1 MGPLLLRGLQSCL
14 QHGPRGTPHLLRADA
29 SLCGTV
35 SWMPKKEKRKM
46 NRGLMLFRAIYLAGF
61 THWMIVRVASDTKHR
76 LIIILVACLMAAKW
90 ASDDF
95 DYRPPRR

>member
-14 QHGPRGTPHLLRADA
+14 QHGPRSAPDLLR
-29 SLCGTV
+29 SNTSICGTV
-35 SWMPKKEKRKM
+35 SPVSKKEKRKM

-61 THWMIVRVASDTKHR
+61 THWMIVRVANDTKDR
-76 LIIILVACLMAAKW
+76 LIIILVACLMAIKW

-95 DYRPPRR
+95 DYRLRR